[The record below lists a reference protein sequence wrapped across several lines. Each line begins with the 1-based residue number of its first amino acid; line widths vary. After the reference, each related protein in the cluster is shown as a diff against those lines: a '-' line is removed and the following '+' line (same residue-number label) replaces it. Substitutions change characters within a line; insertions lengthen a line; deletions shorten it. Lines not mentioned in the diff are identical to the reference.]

1 MRTINREE
9 ILAKLGHVV
18 VLKGGLSA
26 EREISLRSGH
36 AVYCGLQR
44 LGVQSSVIDVGDN
57 IISDLTKVKPDLVFN
72 MLHGK
77 GGEDGVIQ
85 GLLETMGIPY
95 TGSHVL
101 ASALAMDKVKCKLI
115 WQKLGLNT
123 ADFVVL
129 NDQVAWQGVI
139 DKFGRT
145 VVKPVNGGSSL
156 GISIVDNAGDL
167 QEEYLASL
175 KFDKQVMAEKYIEGK
190 ELSTP
195 VLEDQLFPTIQLET
209 DRDFFDFEAKY
220 KDENSR
226 IICPPELS
234 AEKQMELEL
243 LIRNAYQSLCC
254 AGLARV
260 DVMQDCEGEFFLL
273 ELNTVPGMT
282 NHSFVPMSAK
292 KIGIDFDELLLRI
305 LEVNLKQDIK

>member
-1 MRTINREE
+1 M
-9 ILAKLGHVV
+9 
-18 VLKGGLSA
+18 
-26 EREISLRSGH
+26 
-36 AVYCGLQR
+36 
-44 LGVQSSVIDVGDN
+44 
-57 IISDLTKVKPDLVFN
+57 
-72 MLHGK
+72 
-77 GGEDGVIQ
+77 
-85 GLLETMGIPY
+85 
-95 TGSHVL
+95 
-101 ASALAMDKVKCKLI
+101 
-115 WQKLGLNT
+115 
-123 ADFVVL
+123 
-129 NDQVAWQGVI
+129 
-139 DKFGRT
+139 
-145 VVKPVNGGSSL
+145 
-156 GISIVDNAGDL
+156 DNAGDL
-167 QEEYLASL
+167 QEEYLAAL

-260 DVMQDCEGEFFLL
+260 DVMQDSGGEFFLL

-282 NHSFVPMSAK
+282 C
-292 KIGIDFDELLLRI
+292 LLYTSPSPR
-305 LEVNLKQDIK
+305 DRG